1 MGDIKQYT
9 MGTNIKF
16 ADSYIENG
24 TALPNNTNYTSDS
37 IELGQIQAALAL
49 KVIANG
55 AVVIADTKT
64 LKVELY
70 HSADNSSFSLAKTLL
85 DYTNSTGAP
94 VTRATGYEFVNFV
107 PGDDIYQY
115 VKIKVTTTSDLS
127 AYKYDAYL
135 SYEAR

>member
-9 MGTNIKF
+9 MGTDIKF

-37 IELGQIQAALAL
+37 IELGLVQSGLSL
-49 KVIANG
+49 KVVANG
-55 AVVIADTKT
+55 AVVIANTKILT
-64 LKVELY
+64 IELY
-70 HSADNSSFSLAKTLL
+70 HSADNSSFALAKTLL
-85 DYTNSTGAP
+85 SYTNSTGGS

-115 VKIKVTTTSDLS
+115 VKVKVTTDSDLS

-135 SYEAR
+135 HYEAR